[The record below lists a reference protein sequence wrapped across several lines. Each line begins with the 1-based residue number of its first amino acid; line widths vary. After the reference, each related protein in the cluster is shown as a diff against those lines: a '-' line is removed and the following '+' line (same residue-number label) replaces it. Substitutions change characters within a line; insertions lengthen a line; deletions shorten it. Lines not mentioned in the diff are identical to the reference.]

1 MKKQIKKIGILA
13 LVITLVSCNKTN
25 NGTTD
30 EVGTPEPAISKKT
43 AEVES
48 SNDCRDKNEAIINWR
63 SACSTASAMA
73 GASNSNAKIWC
84 SCVEN
89 KYDVRKYSESKY
101 CLFPSPTR
109 LFPRLWQ
116 DDDIIVQCGTAN
128 KPI

>member
-1 MKKQIKKIGILA
+1 MKINLKKTCMLVMIIALA
-13 LVITLVSCNKTN
+13 SCNKNKDST
-25 NGTTD
+25 GS
-30 EVGTPEPAISKKT
+30 EVRP
-43 AEVES
+43 VETVENEKS
-48 SNDCRDKNEAIINWR
+48 VEAVDSNDCLDKNEAIQNWR

-73 GASNSNAKIWC
+73 GASNSNSKIWC